1 METFQQP
8 LNHGRSCLPRCNVA
22 LAGRVEPW
30 ASVMSRCRKQPGHV
44 LPGALGP
51 LIICRVLARRVS
63 GGLPEEWGHL
73 KTERDFAADEFPC
86 LLSAEGQATGIKT
99 CTGNGIVGAAHLAN
113 TGFPSRKAG
122 PGGTFSTAFPFYSP

>member
-8 LNHGRSCLPRCNVA
+8 LNHGRSCLPRRDVA

-30 ASVMSRCRKQPGHV
+30 ASVMSRCRKEPGHV

-73 KTERDFAADEFPC
+73 KTERDCCRRISMPVV
-86 LLSAEGQATGIKT
+86 
-99 CTGNGIVGAAHLAN
+99 CTRSSNQHQDLHGDWD
-113 TGFPSRKAG
+113 SRSCALG
-122 PGGTFSTAFPFYSP
+122 EHRISVS